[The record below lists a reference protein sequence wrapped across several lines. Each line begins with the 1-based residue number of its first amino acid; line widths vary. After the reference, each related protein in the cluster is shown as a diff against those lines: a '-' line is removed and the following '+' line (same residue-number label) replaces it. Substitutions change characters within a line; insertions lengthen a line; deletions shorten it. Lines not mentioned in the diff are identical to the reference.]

1 MKKLLLILFLLYSF
15 NIFCQKQGNIWY
27 FGGNAGVDFNTG
39 SPIAILDGLSLD
51 SNNYSEGTSVISDSS
66 GSLLFYTNGQKLW
79 NKNHQVMPNGSN
91 LFGNFSST
99 QSSIIVPK
107 SNSSQFFYVFTVDD
121 IWDNQ
126 LRYGFRYSI
135 VDICLDNGLG
145 DISEMQ
151 KNIFL
156 LDTVAEKVA
165 ATKHSNG
172 TDYWII
178 THKLYSDAFYT
189 YLLTNNGIVDTI
201 VSHIGSVHI
210 NAQGQMKV
218 SPNGNKIALAA
229 NQAWVL
235 PSCFEL
241 FDFDN
246 STGIVSNQIS
256 ITYPD
261 VIVYGVEFS
270 SNNLNLYASA
280 GSSSQ
285 LSSSI
290 IEYDLSSGDPV
301 VINNSATVIYLTTSV
316 LALRGLQLGPDDR
329 IYRVGDWSSEYL
341 QVINSP
347 DSFGLSCNFQDSAI
361 YLGGK
366 HGNVG
371 LPTFISN
378 YSYSNTIFNC
388 TNSINE
394 YNKSKEIL
402 VFPNPTSGKFI
413 VKSKGIEKIEI
424 LNTKGTQI
432 YIGKEKEI
440 DLSQESN
447 GIYFIKVTTDKQ
459 TITKKLIIIK

>member
-27 FGGNAGVDFNTG
+27 FGANAGVDFNTG
-39 SPIAILDGLSLD
+39 SPIALLDGLSLD
-51 SNNYSEGTSVISDSS
+51 NNGYSEGTSVISDSS

-107 SNSSQFFYVFTVDD
+107 PNSSQFFYVFTVDD
-121 IWDNQ
+121 IWENQ
-126 LRYGFRYSI
+126 LQYGFRYSI

-151 KNIFL
+151 KNILL

-189 YLLTNNGIVDTI
+189 YLLTNNGIADTI

-229 NQAWVL
+229 SQAWAF

-246 STGIVSNQIS
+246 STGIVSNHIS
-256 ITYPD
+256 LTSPG

-270 SNNLNLYASA
+270 PNNLNLYASV
-280 GSSSQ
+280 GSSSP
-285 LSSSI
+285 LKSGI
-290 IEYDLSSGDPV
+290 IEYDLSSGDSV
-301 VINNSATVIYLTTSV
+301 VINNSVTVVHLTTSV
-316 LALRGLQLGPDDR
+316 LALRGLQLGPDDK
-329 IYRVGDWSSEYL
+329 IYRVEDWSGKYL

-366 HGNVG
+366 HGDIG

-388 TNSINE
+388 TSNINE
-394 YNKSKEIL
+394 YNTSKEIL

-413 VKSKGIEKIEI
+413 VKSKGIGKIEVFNI
-424 LNTKGTQI
+424 KGTQI
-432 YIGKEKEI
+432 YFGKEKEI

-447 GIYFIKVTTDKQ
+447 GIYFIKVITDKQ
-459 TITKKLIIIK
+459 TITKKLIIQ